1 MHREHPL
8 RALRRSTR
16 SIWLL
21 IFPLLRGAYHI
32 ASAEEV
38 MVWLRGAWFDLLI
51 LLAILGYGVLDWF
64 FREFTVE
71 NGQIY
76 VQEGILVTRRR
87 YLPLRNL
94 TALTIEHPFWMR
106 PIGASYVY
114 ADTAAGLL
122 SSTDIR
128 LMIRMRDESLFL
140 SAAPHVRQG
149 RRHHAEHKGGF
160 WRILLFSVIFSNSFT
175 GLLYIVVFLFQ
186 FRRIVQDLITE
197 FQLNDR
203 FNEVSENVSRKLS
216 GIPPIVV
223 TVIIVLAAAWLL
235 SLIIN
240 ILRYGKFDM
249 HSDRHTVSI
258 HSGLLTRR
266 NHILVAEKVNY
277 ADLRQNLWT
286 KLFRVYSL
294 AVSIPGYGNQRGSIP
309 IWLPIQT
316 RREIDEALPMLFPD
330 YRRTRRDL
338 HPPLWALWGY
348 TWRPLLCGAA
358 VLMLDKLDRF
368 FPAVELAQ
376 TIFPPLEGA
385 ISFFRIMLFLPIAWK
400 ILVEAAAVLTNG
412 VTIADGSVCMRC
424 CRGTTFHTIIADTD
438 SVVKIKIYRHIWQFW
453 TGGCHLAVWFR
464 SEVPRRYTIRC
475 LNYKETMEKLAPIL
489 SRAGGEP
496 DDPS

>member
-94 TALTIEHPFWMR
+94 TALTIEHPFWMW

-235 SLIIN
+235 SLMIN

-330 YRRTRRDL
+330 YRRTRR
-338 HPPLWALWGY
+338 
-348 TWRPLLCGAA
+348 
-358 VLMLDKLDRF
+358 
-368 FPAVELAQ
+368 
-376 TIFPPLEGA
+376 
-385 ISFFRIMLFLPIAWK
+385 
-400 ILVEAAAVLTNG
+400 
-412 VTIADGSVCMRC
+412 
-424 CRGTTFHTIIADTD
+424 
-438 SVVKIKIYRHIWQFW
+438 
-453 TGGCHLAVWFR
+453 
-464 SEVPRRYTIRC
+464 
-475 LNYKETMEKLAPIL
+475 
-489 SRAGGEP
+489 
-496 DDPS
+496 